1 MEFNFD
7 KWYKDSFKQYKNTLK
22 IPGSTFTYDEYYK
35 RLKEA
40 GWIINEDN
48 SVTFVN
54 DGTISSE
61 VAVNYISF
69 RKYERDRDNEPWSI
83 IEKSELLSEYAAWIS
98 GVADAHGRSEN
109 NILEMLR
116 SFNDSV
122 IFSE

>member
-7 KWYKDSFKQYKNTLK
+7 KWYKDTFKQYKNTLK

-35 RLKEA
+35 RLKEV

-61 VAVNYISF
+61 VAVNYISS
-69 RKYERDRDNEPWSI
+69 RKYERERDNESWSI
-83 IEKSELLSEYAAWIS
+83 IEKSELLSEYASWIS